1 MTNENSKPTAT
12 LAGAYWEEFF
22 NRFGHEGVPDDFM
35 LEDDRRQ
42 GTQSRDP
49 FAGLDHDAWLRDQ
62 VARGLA
68 GADDLA
74 AGWPSNEDA
83 KAAWAALRSQLK
95 PRRGEG
101 EQE

>member
-1 MTNENSKPTAT
+1 MTDERSKPTAT

-49 FAGLDHDAWLRDQ
+49 FAGLDHDTWFRDQ
-62 VARGLA
+62 VARDLA

-74 AGWPSNEDA
+74 EGGAPNEDA
-83 KAAWAALRSQLK
+83 KASWAALRSKLK
-95 PRRGEG
+95 PRGEG

>member
-1 MTNENSKPTAT
+1 MTDENNKPAAT
-12 LAGAYWEEFF
+12 LSGAYWDEFF
-22 NRFGHEGVPDDFM
+22 SRFGHEGVPDDFM

-49 FAGLDHDAWLRDQ
+49 FAGLDHDAWFRDQ

-68 GADDLA
+68 EADERAVGGA
-74 AGWPSNEDA
+74 SNEDA
-83 KAAWAALRSQLK
+83 KASWAALRSLLK
-95 PRRGEG
+95 PKGEG

>member
-1 MTNENSKPTAT
+1 MTNERSKPTAT
-12 LAGAYWEEFF
+12 LASAYWEEFF

-35 LEDDRRQ
+35 LENDRCQ

-49 FAGLDHDAWLRDQ
+49 FAGLDHDAWFRDQ

-68 GADDLA
+68 DADEPA
-74 AGWPSNEDA
+74 AGWLSNEDA
-83 KAAWAALRSQLK
+83 KASWAKLRSQLK
-95 PRRGEG
+95 PRCEG